1 MTYKEHVRYRKKY
14 MCYSKSS
21 YLPALPE
28 LLVATVPVRRQAP
41 DLRSTKPSE
50 TSTSPSHHSLD
61 VRSGKDTV
69 LTTVDGTTAC
79 ALVADSISS

>member
-1 MTYKEHVRYRKKY
+1 MYVTEKNTCATVNRPTYLYAV
-14 MCYSKSS
+14 CI
-21 YLPALPE
+21 LPE

-41 DLRSTKPSE
+41 ALRSTKPSE